1 MGDPSVMLARLRLSN
16 KSKNYHFKKVKTLG
30 SGAFGS
36 VDLCT
41 IEEDKSYAKK
51 GDQVAVKRMKAVSDT
66 EMAKKEALVL
76 NKLDHHF
83 IVRYLDNFKD
93 NLGQFC
99 IVMEYCDKGTLEDWL
114 SSRPVKPREEYRIW
128 RLVWQFSSALSFLHS
143 QDPPILHNDLKP
155 ANILCK
161 GRFNSIRVGK
171 SLKSRK
177 ENCHDVG
184 QELESPMSRLIN

>member
-1 MGDPSVMLARLRLSN
+1 MADPSVMLARLRLDN
-16 KSKNYHFKKVKTLG
+16 KSQKDDFKKVRTLG
-30 SGAFGS
+30 SGAFGC

-41 IEEDKSYAKK
+41 VKKKKSYAKK
-51 GDQVAVKRMKAVSDT
+51 GDQVAVKRIKNVSDA

-76 NKLDHHF
+76 NKLDHQF

-114 SSRPVKPREEYRIW
+114 TSRPVKPREEYRIW
-128 RLVWQFSSALSFLHS
+128 RLVYQFSSALAFLHS
-143 QDPPILHNDLKP
+143 QHPPILHNDLKP

-161 GRFNSIRVGK
+161 GRFYLISLSK
-171 SLKSRK
+171 SLKSR
-177 ENCHDVG
+177 
-184 QELESPMSRLIN
+184 RRIRF